1 MDLLTLGGQ
10 DYILSDYGKVVKEI
24 TKKIDQYTSGDK
36 TMKMLAEKIG
46 VTYQTVLNCV
56 NFEKQ
61 VVKDLRLTGIA
72 KEIGLDLIIL
82 VKDGKKFYYLK

>member
-1 MDLLTLGGQ
+1 MDVLTLGGQ

-61 VVKDLRLTGIA
+61 KSTFNKAL
-72 KEIGLDLIIL
+72 
-82 VKDGKKFYYLK
+82 

>member
-1 MDLLTLGGQ
+1 
-10 DYILSDYGKVVKEI
+10 
-24 TKKIDQYTSGDK
+24 
-36 TMKMLAEKIG
+36 MLAEKIG